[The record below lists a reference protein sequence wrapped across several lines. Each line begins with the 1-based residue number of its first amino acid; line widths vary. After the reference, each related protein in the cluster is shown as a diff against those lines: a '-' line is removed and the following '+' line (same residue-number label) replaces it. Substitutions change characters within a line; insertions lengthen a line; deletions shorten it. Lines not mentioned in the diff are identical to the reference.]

1 MSVYPT
7 SERHLWKALQPYG
20 LAILSLAVATLVRLA
35 LNPLLG
41 DRQAFMTYFA
51 TLIVVSAISGVGP
64 SLTVLFGSVP
74 LVMWCFLPP
83 HRSLA
88 VSEAHNLI
96 AIGTFVSLGL
106 LVVVLGGMLRR
117 ARHQAE
123 ESEQLFDSKARE
135 LELDRARLQQE
146 LLHLTDEM
154 RGVDARRED
163 FLALVANELRRP
175 LVPIAS
181 AASFH
186 SVAATASEME
196 SAMDVVK
203 LETTKLG
210 RLIDDLLDAFRHNQG
225 AMQLHKVPL
234 DLAQIASKAVA
245 TVRSV
250 AAQSGRELNVSL
262 AKEAIPVNGDAVRL
276 ERVVYNLL
284 MNAIRST
291 NPGGQIWLTA
301 LERDGAAVLKVKD
314 TGVGLTEDAIPRVFN
329 LNSQL
334 DGSLARE
341 SGGLG
346 ISLTAIKPIVDMHG
360 GMVSVNSNG
369 LGQGCEFVVFLP
381 LVDSAKTTG
390 PASAHDSPVANH
402 EVATAHVNK
411 DVPQA

>member
-74 LVMWCFLPP
+74 LVMWCFFPP

-390 PASAHDSPVANH
+390 PAAAHDSPVANH

>member
-20 LAILSLAVATLVRLA
+20 LAILGLAVATLVRLA
-35 LNPLLG
+35 LNPLLA

-51 TLIVVSAISGVGP
+51 TLIVVSAIGGVGP

-74 LVMWCFLPP
+74 LVMWYFLPP
-83 HRSLA
+83 HHSLA
-88 VSEAHNLI
+88 VSDAHNFI
-96 AIGTFVSLGL
+96 AIGTFLGLGL
-106 LVVVLGGMLRR
+106 LVVALGGMLRR

-123 ESEQLFDSKARE
+123 ESEQLFDSKSRE
-135 LELDRARLQQE
+135 LELDRSRLQRE
-146 LLHLTDEM
+146 LLHLTEEM
-154 RGVDARRED
+154 RGVDSRRED
-163 FLALVANELRRP
+163 FLALLSNELRRP

-203 LETTKLG
+203 QETTKLG

-225 AMQLHKVPL
+225 EMQLRKVPL
-234 DLAQIASKAVA
+234 DVVQIASKAAA

-250 AAQSGRELNVSL
+250 AAQTGRELNVSF
-262 AKEAIPVNGDAVRL
+262 AKEAVRVNGDAVRL

-291 NPGGQIWLTA
+291 NPGGQIWLTV

-329 LNSQL
+329 LDSQL

-341 SGGLG
+341 RGGLG
-346 ISLTAIKPIVDMHG
+346 ISLTAIKPIVEMHG

-381 LVDSAKTTG
+381 LVDSTKSDG
-390 PASAHDSPVANH
+390 PVAAQNIPVASNAVASSPVK
-402 EVATAHVNK
+402 K
-411 DVPQA
+411 DA

>member
-390 PASAHDSPVANH
+390 PAAAHDSPVANH